1 MAALSIGPLPV
12 PELIA
17 KKRDG
22 FALSTAEI
30 AALIARYA
38 TGELPE
44 EQMSALAMAIFFRGL
59 SDEETAAWTEA
70 MLRSGEILDFR
81 DIGRPVVDKHSTGG
95 VGDKVSLVLAPIAA
109 ACGLTVPMVS
119 GRGLGHTGGTL
130 DKLEAIP
137 GFSCDLSPERF
148 REVLKDV
155 GCAIIGASPQIA
167 PADKRLYALR
177 DVTATV
183 PSTPLIV
190 GSIMSKK
197 LAEGL
202 DALILDVKVGKAA
215 FMTTIEAARELA
227 DRMIAVGERMGVR
240 TRAVLTRMEEPLG
253 VMIGNNNEVRE
264 AMSCLSGRGDSALT
278 ALSLEQAA
286 AMVALGL
293 GVTDDEAR
301 AMTTRALESG
311 AALERFERMVAAQ
324 GGDLAALP
332 EPLGE
337 VTLTADR
344 EGFVGDIDGLAIA
357 KALVR
362 LGAGRQ
368 RAGDAIDPLVGVR
381 IESRVGET
389 VAVGTPLMTVFQGA
403 RELPAHELV
412 ALSAAVSI
420 RDEAPPSRPLVLE
433 WRGDAGARAS
443 QKACR
448 SQAARDPGK

>member
-1 MAALSIGPLPV
+1 MAASSGAPLPV

-22 FALSTAEI
+22 HALSTAEI

-81 DIGRPVVDKHSTGG
+81 EFGRPVVDKHSTGG
-95 VGDKVSLVLAPIAA
+95 VGDKVSLILAPIAA

-137 GFSCDLSPERF
+137 GFSTDLTPAKF
-148 REVLKDV
+148 REVLREV

-177 DVTATV
+177 DVTGTV

-202 DALILDVKVGKAA
+202 DALVLDVKVGSAA

-240 TRAVLTRMEEPLG
+240 TRAILTRMEEPLG

-264 AMSCLSGRGDSALT
+264 ALACLSGRGDPALT
-278 ALSLEQAA
+278 ALSLDQAS

-293 GVTDDEAR
+293 GVSDDEAR
-301 AMTTRALESG
+301 ARVGRAFESG
-311 AALERFERMVAAQ
+311 AALDRFERMVAAQ
-324 GGDLAALP
+324 GGDLTSLP

-337 VTLTADR
+337 VSLRADR
-344 EGFVGDIDGLAIA
+344 DGFVREIDGLAIA
-357 KALVR
+357 KTLVR

-368 RAGDAIDPLVGVR
+368 RAGDTIDPLVGVR
-381 IESRVGET
+381 IDALVGQP
-389 VAVGTPLMTVFQGA
+389 VRAGTPIMTVFKGS
-403 RELPAHELV
+403 RDLPEHELGV
-412 ALSAAVSI
+412 LSSAVSI
-420 RDEAPPSRPLVLE
+420 GDEALAERPLGLE
-433 WRGDAGARAS
+433 WRGPS
-443 QKACR
+443 MLEK
-448 SQAARDPGK
+448 

>member
-1 MAALSIGPLPV
+1 MAPSSGFSAVPLPV

-22 FALSTAEI
+22 HALSTADI

-44 EQMSALAMAIFFRGL
+44 EQMSALAMAIYFRGL

-137 GFSCDLSPERF
+137 GFSTDLSPAKF
-148 REVLKDV
+148 REVLREV

-177 DVTATV
+177 DVTGTV

-202 DALILDVKVGKAA
+202 DALVLDVKVGSAA

-264 AMSCLSGRGDSALT
+264 ALDCLSGRGDPALT
-278 ALSLEQAA
+278 ALTLDQAS

-293 GVTDDEAR
+293 GVSDDEAR
-301 AMTTRALESG
+301 ARAMDAMKSS
-311 AALERFERMVAAQ
+311 AALARFERMVAAQ
-324 GGDLAALP
+324 GGDLASLP

-337 VTLTADR
+337 VSLRADR
-344 EGFVGDIDGLAIA
+344 GGFVREIDGLAIA
-357 KALVR
+357 KTLVR

-368 RAGDAIDPLVGVR
+368 RAGDTIDPLVGVR
-381 IESRVGET
+381 LDALVGQP
-389 VAVGTPLMTVFQGA
+389 VGAGAPIMTVFKGA
-403 RELPAHELV
+403 RDLPRHELE
-412 ALSAAVSI
+412 ALSASVSI
-420 RDEAPPSRPLVLE
+420 GDEALPARPLVLE
-433 WRGDAGARAS
+433 WRGPS
-443 QKACR
+443 TLEK
-448 SQAARDPGK
+448 

>member
-1 MAALSIGPLPV
+1 MSIGPLPV

-17 KKRDG
+17 RKRDG
-22 FALSTAEI
+22 FALSSSEI
-30 AALIARYA
+30 GALIARYA
-38 TGELPE
+38 AGDLPE
-44 EQMSALAMAIFFRGL
+44 EQMSALAMAILFRGL

-95 VGDKVSLVLAPIAA
+95 VGDKVSLILAPLAA

-137 GFSCDLSPERF
+137 GFSCELSPERF
-148 REVLKDV
+148 REVLRDV

-202 DALILDVKVGKAA
+202 DALVLDVKVGHAA

-264 AMSCLSGRGDSALT
+264 AIACLTGRGDAALT
-278 ALSLEQAA
+278 ELTLQQAK

-293 GVTDDEAR
+293 GVSEPEAR
-301 AMTTRALESG
+301 ARVE
-311 AALERFERMVAAQ
+311 AAL
-324 GGDLAALP
+324 
-332 EPLGE
+332 
-337 VTLTADR
+337 
-344 EGFVGDIDGLAIA
+344 
-357 KALVR
+357 
-362 LGAGRQ
+362 
-368 RAGDAIDPLVGVR
+368 
-381 IESRVGET
+381 
-389 VAVGTPLMTVFQGA
+389 
-403 RELPAHELV
+403 
-412 ALSAAVSI
+412 
-420 RDEAPPSRPLVLE
+420 
-433 WRGDAGARAS
+433 
-443 QKACR
+443 
-448 SQAARDPGK
+448 